1 MAGWGVNPE
10 KANRSKSR
18 AVILII
24 GNKLNGWVLEL
35 MIIDLVQELVYFF
48 NDAGD
53 AALLEGGF

>member
-1 MAGWGVNPE
+1 
-10 KANRSKSR
+10 
-18 AVILII
+18 
-24 GNKLNGWVLEL
+24 LNGWVLEL